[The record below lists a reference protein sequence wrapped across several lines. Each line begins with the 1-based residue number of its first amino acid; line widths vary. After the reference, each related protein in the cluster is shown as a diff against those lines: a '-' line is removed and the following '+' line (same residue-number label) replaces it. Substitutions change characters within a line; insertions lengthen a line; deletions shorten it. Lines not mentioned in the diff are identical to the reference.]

1 MTAAIATLAATLVGG
16 VAAFQ
21 AALAAGAPWGA
32 YSWGGARLGRLP
44 LRLRIISALAVPVLV
59 FLALVLLAQ
68 GGVLGWSPL
77 PVDWLVP
84 ATWVVAVLLALNT
97 VANLAAPSRV
107 ERFVF
112 GGTTALLVVLCVIL
126 ALAGEGPLSG

>member
-1 MTAAIATLAATLVGG
+1 M
-16 VAAFQ
+16 
-21 AALAAGAPWGA
+21 PWGA
-32 YSWGGARLGRLP
+32 YAWGGAHPGRLP
-44 LRLRIISALAVPVLV
+44 TRLRLIGAVAVPVLIL
-59 FLALVLLAQ
+59 LALVLLAQ
-68 GGVLGWSPL
+68 GGVLAWSPL

-107 ERFVF
+107 ERFAF

-126 ALAGEGPLSG
+126 ALTGEGPS